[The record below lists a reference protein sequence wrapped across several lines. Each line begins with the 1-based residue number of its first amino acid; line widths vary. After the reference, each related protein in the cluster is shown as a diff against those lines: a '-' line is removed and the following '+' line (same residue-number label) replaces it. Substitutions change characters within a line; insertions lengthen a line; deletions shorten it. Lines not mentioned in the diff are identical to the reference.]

1 MYCFF
6 PAQQAS
12 TEKLATFFQKIQK
25 RVYALR
31 VNEISITSSNTLIEN
46 IFALESEKDSK
57 NDERSLF

>member
-1 MYCFF
+1 MYRFF

-12 TEKLATFFQKIQK
+12 IEKLAMFFQKIQK

-31 VNEISITSSNTLIEN
+31 INEISITPSNTPIEN
-46 IFALESEKDSK
+46 LFALENEKDSK